1 MATGIEYVKGE
12 ITTISHVATGTLAAG
27 QTVVIDRNLA
37 ITRNAA
43 TSGDTVQCAIT
54 GVWLLPKVSG
64 AVIKAGEEV
73 LWDVS
78 AATATGEVDD
88 NAATVA
94 AGDLDG
100 FGYAIEGAGNGE
112 TTVKVALTPNTA
124 TIGS

>member
-1 MATGIEYVKGE
+1 MASGIEYVKGE
-12 ITTISHVATGTLAAG
+12 ITTIAHVATGTI
-27 QTVVIDRNLA
+27 TVGDTLVIDKNLA
-37 ITRNAA
+37 IARNSG
-43 TSGDTVQCAIT
+43 TSGDTIQCAIT
-54 GVWLLPKVSG
+54 GVWLLPKVSA

-73 LWDVS
+73 LWDIS